1 MLDAL
6 ADPRYSVFMLFLRIR
21 SQGRFRGWWRGCE
34 KGWVSGNCHR
44 KVSVEVSRQ
53 ATGHIGQIG
62 RATGY
67 IDGSAI
73 ASRPAPAA
81 LAVARFD
88 AVAAGAPHP
97 ASSFPVGARPA
108 AAAAERCRAEVR
120 PVAIEI
126 GRASCRE
133 RV

>member
-1 MLDAL
+1 
-6 ADPRYSVFMLFLRIR
+6 MLFLRIR

-34 KGWVSGNCHR
+34 KGWVSGNCHV
-44 KVSVEVSRQ
+44 KVSVEVSGQATSHIGQ
-53 ATGHIGQIG
+53 ATGH
-62 RATGY
+62 

-88 AVAAGAPHP
+88 AVAAGAPRR

-120 PVAIEI
+120 PVVIATPNS
-126 GRASCRE
+126 RFDAAPLR
-133 RV
+133 

>member
-1 MLDAL
+1 
-6 ADPRYSVFMLFLRIR
+6 MLFLRIR

-34 KGWVSGNCHR
+34 KGWVSGNCHV
-44 KVSVEVSRQ
+44 KVSVEVSGKVSRQ
-53 ATGHIGQIG
+53 ATGQIGQ
-62 RATGY
+62 ATGH

-88 AVAAGAPHP
+88 AVAAGAPRR

-120 PVAIEI
+120 PVAIATPNS
-126 GRASCRE
+126 RFDAAPLR
-133 RV
+133 